1 MRSDGKDV
9 LEKLKKAERRL
20 DTLSQEFQVLEARKQ
35 EHLREIMRG
44 GQLYNEVERADLALK
59 KKRLAISRAKEEVS
73 GLRTQ
78 LEVQLTAFKKDL
90 IEEKKSELNA
100 FMEERARYLKQIEEL
115 EVEIS
120 RYRYLVTGK
129 KDRLLANVKDLL
141 PSEIGRQDDFI
152 SIDEAIG
159 RIKLEVHRITR
170 MNSEALLEEYLA
182 RAKREMR
189 KGWKSR

>member
-1 MRSDGKDV
+1 MRSKGKDV
-9 LEKLKKAERRL
+9 LDKLKKAERRL

-35 EHLREIMRG
+35 EYLREIMRG

-90 IEEKKSELNA
+90 IEEKKSELNSY
-100 FMEERARYLKQIEEL
+100 MEERARYLKQIKEL

-129 KDRLLANVKDLL
+129 KDRLLTNVKDLL
-141 PSEIGRQDDFI
+141 PSEIGPQDEFV

>member
-1 MRSDGKDV
+1 MRSDGKNV

-141 PSEIGRQDDFI
+141 PSEIGPQDDFI

>member
-1 MRSDGKDV
+1 MRSKGKDV
-9 LEKLKKAERRL
+9 LDKLKKAERRL

-35 EHLREIMRG
+35 EYLREIMRG

-90 IEEKKSELNA
+90 IEEKKSELNSY
-100 FMEERARYLKQIEEL
+100 MEERARYLKQIKEL

-141 PSEIGRQDDFI
+141 PSEIGPQDEFV

-170 MNSEALLEEYLA
+170 MSSEALLEEYLA
-182 RAKREMR
+182 RAKRPMR
-189 KGWKSR
+189 TRWKSM

>member
-1 MRSDGKDV
+1 MRSKGKDV
-9 LEKLKKAERRL
+9 LDKLKKAERRL

-35 EHLREIMRG
+35 EYLREIMRG

-90 IEEKKSELNA
+90 IEEKKSELNSY
-100 FMEERARYLKQIEEL
+100 MEERARYLKQIKEL

-141 PSEIGRQDDFI
+141 PSEIGPQDEFV

>member
-1 MRSDGKDV
+1 MRSMGKNV
-9 LEKLKKAERRL
+9 LDTLKRAERRL
-20 DTLSQEFQVLEARKQ
+20 DKLSQEFQVMEARKQ
-35 EHLREIMRG
+35 EYLREIMRG
-44 GQLYNEVERADLALK
+44 AHHYHEVEKADLALK

-78 LEVQLTAFKKDL
+78 LEIQLTAFKKDL
-90 IEEKKSELNA
+90 IEEKKSELNSY
-100 FMEERARYLKQIEEL
+100 MEERARYLKQIEEL
-115 EVEIS
+115 QVEIS

-129 KDRLLANVKDLL
+129 KDRLLANLKDPL
-141 PSEIGRQDDFI
+141 PSEIGPQDEFM

-182 RAKREMR
+182 RAKRALR
-189 KGWKSR
+189 TRWKPE

>member
-1 MRSDGKDV
+1 MRSIGRDV
-9 LEKLKKAERRL
+9 LDKLKKAQRRL
-20 DTLSQEFQVLEARKQ
+20 EKLSQDFHVLETRKQ
-35 EHLREIMRG
+35 EHLREIMKG
-44 GQLYNEVERADLALK
+44 AQLYNEVEKADLALK

-73 GLRTQ
+73 GLRTK

-90 IEEKKSELNA
+90 IEEKKTELNSY
-100 FMEERARYLKQIEEL
+100 MEERARYLKQIEEL

-129 KDRLLANVKDLL
+129 KDRLLANVKALL
-141 PSEIGRQDDFI
+141 PSEIGPQDEFV

-170 MNSEALLEEYLA
+170 MNSEALLEEY
-182 RAKREMR
+182 RER
-189 KGWKSR
+189 VKKGDKTKSTSM